1 MEHVKIR
8 NKQAQEES
16 NSYEMPLVNYNKEE
30 LSIRHEED
38 ERRYNEAHSN
48 NDEID
53 VSPYLE
59 ASLEDKA
66 QGILSEAD
74 KLDTTS
80 ESKQRRQV
88 SYIWIEAFFCA
99 IILLGILIIQNVK
112 NTEELQLKLRQEIRH
127 DLTAEELVEVG
138 ENLESMMQK
147 YKNVTP

>member
-88 SYIWIEAFFCA
+88 SYIWIEAFLCA

>member
-88 SYIWIEAFFCA
+88 S
-99 IILLGILIIQNVK
+99 LIIQNVK